1 MNMEKM
7 NQILLQVKK
16 VIIGK
21 DEILKK
27 VLLSIMARGHI
38 LIEDIPGVG
47 KTTLALAFSKAM
59 DLQCKRL
66 QFTPDVLPSDITGF
80 SIFDKN
86 VNDFVY
92 KPGVAMCNLFL
103 ADEINR
109 TSSKTQSALLEIM
122 EEGNITVDGI
132 TRQLPEPYIVI
143 ATQNPIGSIGT
154 HMLPESQLDRFMI
167 RITMGYP
174 DIKSEIEILKSKQGK
189 LPLNE
194 IEKVVDFKEIV
205 EIQNSVEKVY
215 INDISYEYIARLV
228 LATRENPLIQL
239 GVSPRGTL
247 ALVNMSKANAY
258 FNGRMYVIPEDIM
271 EVFKDVVQHRI
282 ILNQRLQN
290 NDITVEKVIDNIITT
305 VKLPKIIGEKR

>member
-1 MNMEKM
+1 
-7 NQILLQVKK
+7 
-16 VIIGK
+16 
-21 DEILKK
+21 
-27 VLLSIMARGHI
+27 
-38 LIEDIPGVG
+38 
-47 KTTLALAFSKAM
+47 
-59 DLQCKRL
+59 
-66 QFTPDVLPSDITGF
+66 
-80 SIFDKN
+80 
-86 VNDFVY
+86 
-92 KPGVAMCNLFL
+92 MCNLFL

-167 RITMGYP
+167 RITMVYP

-205 EIQNSVEKVY
+205 KIQNSVEKVY

>member
-86 VNDFVY
+86 LNDFVY

-247 ALVNMSKANAY
+247 ALVKMSKANAY